1 MDDNGLV
8 IHLPIKPSDIQRSTD
23 SMINYSGPAPYD
35 HLTSDISFAQFSN
48 DKYKDVNVEDIYR
61 EKFISEK
68 IIDSS
73 ISVKNDEQKLIERNI
88 KNIMFEFMDSNSRN
102 EWPIKTDVYCW
113 WCCHPFDTPPC
124 AIPKKYNKGKFH
136 LYGCFCSFNCAA
148 AYNFDKK
155 YDNMWESYSLLHLL
169 YKKMYNKAYKKII
182 PAPPKEV
189 LKIFGGIL
197 SIEEYRNNLMN
208 NTVMYRIIEPPMISI
223 VPKLEENKI
232 NVEQI
237 RNRKKYIPV
246 DDIDQQMNRDKLKEL
261 KNTKKQS
268 VVKGNRNTLNSYL
281 NLREM

>member
-8 IHLPIKPSDIQRSTD
+8 IHLPIRPADLTKSSD
-23 SMINYSGPAPYD
+23 SMMNGYHDGPAPYNTPD
-35 HLTSDISFAQFSN
+35 TNFAQFEGGR
-48 DKYKDVNVEDIYR
+48 KVDVEAEDIYR

-68 IIDSS
+68 MIDSS
-73 ISVKNDEQKLIERNI
+73 ICLKKGEQKLIERNI
-88 KNIMFEFMDSNSRN
+88 KNIMFEFMDSNSRK
-102 EWPIKTDVYCW
+102 EWPTKTNVHCW

-124 AIPKKYNKGKFH
+124 AIPQKYHKGVFH

-155 YDNMWESYSLLHLL
+155 YDHMWESYSLLHLL
-169 YKKMYNKAYKKII
+169 YKKMYDKDFKKII

-197 SIEEYRNNLMN
+197 SIEEYRENLIS
-208 NTVMYRIIEPPMISI
+208 NTIMYRIITPPMISI

-246 DDIDQQMNRDKLKEL
+246 DNIDQQMNRSKLQQL
-261 KNTKKQS
+261 KKSNKS
-268 VVKGNRNTLNSYL
+268 NMDKGNKNTLNAYL
-281 NLREM
+281 NLKKM